1 MKNRKWEN
9 KVAIRGQPR
18 KSYLP
23 AVYGEENNLTSYF
36 KYNFPEV
43 STNPYP
49 T

>member
-1 MKNRKWEN
+1 MGKQSCNQGPAKE
-9 KVAIRGQPR
+9 KLFAC
-18 KSYLP
+18 YLWW
-23 AVYGEENNLTSYF
+23 GENNLTSYF